1 MGLGERAKG
10 GVVGGEVGEG
20 VGASPGCGRT
30 LALFP
35 ESELEPCKAFKG
47 NKTY

>member
-20 VGASPGCGRT
+20 TGSFTRT
-30 LALFP
+30 RKDFGSFP
-35 ESELEPCKAFKG
+35 ESEREPCKAFKG